1 MDKNIFKSKVGE
13 HMEKDIDIKEIAKG
27 FIMNVCGLATF
38 MGYSKQALYQ
48 IFNGEQGVFTR
59 RLYSALKLLKMQSDK
74 IYDEELRKAKESK
87 ERRERDILRM
97 SDKINAL
104 NVVK

>member
-1 MDKNIFKSKVGE
+1 
-13 HMEKDIDIKEIAKG
+13 MEKDIDLKEVAKG
-27 FIMNVCGLATF
+27 FKMNVCELATF

-48 IFNGEQGVFTR
+48 IFKSEQGVFTR

-74 IYDEELRKAKESK
+74 IYEEDTRNALESK
-87 ERRERDILRM
+87 ERRERDIQRM